1 MQKISSTLTFFF
13 CLFLM
18 SQANAQI
25 TREKGYLING
35 TIIGID
41 TGVVRMVSNN
51 LDVIDSAIIVKG
63 KFVMRGK
70 IGLPDRRSFLIA
82 PGNWAFRGFVEDT
95 VISFGIDTSDA
106 MHQYSGKKDYPMIW
120 QIKETGSKLSDIYT
134 KYQNETGQTYYL
146 SLVKKLKTAHPDSI
160 VNIKNKIDSIHEL
173 LIVTAKKW
181 LESYIQQY
189 PASTAGI
196 YIFNDFCNTLPD
208 ISPTYLQS
216 VLNQF
221 SGLAK
226 SSTYYEALNKKLA
239 NLENKQVNNLAPDFT
254 LLKKDKTRF
263 TLSATRGAFTMI
275 DFWASWCVPCRKGI
289 PNWKKVY
296 AKYHQK
302 GFNIISVSDD
312 RNWDNWIR
320 ALDKEK
326 MPWLQV
332 VDEYHSKSSAGRVGE
347 LYGVRFLPFFVL
359 LDKEGKVILAS
370 GDEGVMTKK
379 IEEVLQ

>member
-1 MQKISSTLTFFF
+1 MF
-13 CLFLM
+13 
-18 SQANAQI
+18 QANAQI

-41 TGVVRMVSNN
+41 TGVVHMVSNDS
-51 LDVIDSAIIVKG
+51 DVIDSAIIVKG

-173 LIVTAKKW
+173 LIVKAKKW

-196 YIFNDFCNTLPD
+196 YMFNELCSTLPD

-263 TLSATRGAFTMI
+263 TLSATRGDFTMI

>member
-1 MQKISSTLTFFF
+1 
-13 CLFLM
+13 
-18 SQANAQI
+18 
-25 TREKGYLING
+25 
-35 TIIGID
+35 
-41 TGVVRMVSNN
+41 
-51 LDVIDSAIIVKG
+51 
-63 KFVMRGK
+63 
-70 IGLPDRRSFLIA
+70 
-82 PGNWAFRGFVEDT
+82 
-95 VISFGIDTSDA
+95 
-106 MHQYSGKKDYPMIW
+106 MIW

-173 LIVTAKKW
+173 LIVKAKKW

-196 YIFNDFCNTLPD
+196 YMFNELCSTLSD

-263 TLSATRGAFTMI
+263 TLSATRGDFTMI

-347 LYGVRFLPFFVL
+347 LYGVSFLPFFVL